1 MLSIIVPVLHTAVD
15 TPPAGPAGSRTRWR
29 LMQREWVL
37 PCCYRGTISRNAA
50 TLLGTNRAGSN
61 GSVQLESPG
70 AVVIEDHAML
80 LTMPHISM
88 LSLRADGFRI
98 GNASN
103 RQVSLS
109 LAKPPKCGKKPGVSL
124 FRSDHWQPAGVSP

>member
-1 MLSIIVPVLHTAVD
+1 MLLITIPVLHTAVD
-15 TPPAGPAGSRTRWR
+15 TPPAGPAGCRTRWR

-61 GSVQLESPG
+61 GSVQLEGPG

-80 LTMPHISM
+80 LTMPHVPSVIFPGEWISKV
-88 LSLRADGFRI
+88 R
-98 GNASN
+98 N
-103 RQVSLS
+103 R
-109 LAKPPKCGKKPGVSL
+109 
-124 FRSDHWQPAGVSP
+124 